1 MKKKWYRN
9 GMVKTVAAVVGIASL
24 TAAAA
29 GGASAAGI
37 MSMGV
42 NPLDRGSYMES
53 RSFENSMYSNTYE
66 VLHALSYAQFLYPEQ
81 GGENIDLG
89 EILQNRNP
97 TEEKLTGLSY
107 KLSDLK
113 KWAEID
119 DWNTMTDDILICV
132 KPNGS
137 PEYMYYDEFEKKIL
151 DGELEFLAPSSDAV
165 SYEEYEEN
173 AEYAEDYMPLE
184 PEASGTAG
192 VDELSKQRILACLKN
207 HDYAAYEYYG
217 EEQYYLD
224 SNVGILNSGVL
235 GVGDKDGE
243 MVYRNVINEESDY
256 QIAEAFAPVGADSIL
271 DILNEEP
278 QWEGK
283 LNQAFMALTDA
294 LDKVRTARSS
304 EKMLEQHY
312 TKGNTNLSYLLV
324 TDPGKSGEKIMSN
337 AEAGDYEKIIKKVE
351 DGKDP
356 YVILETAP
364 EDGRSNLT
372 FAGDK
377 TASGLQHLA
386 EDLTGSMGLSLWQH
400 MVENV
405 GLDDQNK
412 EFVFAAWVDKDF
424 PVQDLMAEDSENY
437 EKYSKWLMP
446 SMILFAVGALLFL
459 ICLIILTA
467 GAGRNNEEETVQL
480 NFFDRWY
487 TEIGACAIAAL
498 WGVPFTLILGL
509 GIDVADSVE
518 KLKYIVLFVAA
529 LGAWTAIWFFTGW
542 LSLVRRIKGK
552 TLWKNSIL
560 RKIWKLIVRICRKL
574 WRMFRDFINFFAE
587 NTVSRVKTALIFT
600 AFCFLQFLLCAFVFS
615 GLAEMLF
622 ILAALDLLGLIYF
635 LKKARGRELILDG
648 LQRITDGEL
657 QYKIPLDKLTGEQR
671 KMADYI
677 NRIGEGLDAAVEKSL
692 KDERMKTELIT
703 NVSHDIKTPLT
714 SIINYVD
721 LLKRENPQDP
731 KIQGYLSI
739 LEEKSQRLKTLTE
752 DVVEASKAS
761 TGNISLEM
769 ADLNFVE
776 LIHQVIGEFEERFQ
790 EKNLS
795 IMVHF
800 DQEEAII
807 CADGRRLWRVLEN
820 VFGNVAKYAMENTRV
835 YAELRVNRKKVIFSL
850 KNISAQPLNISA
862 DELTERFIRG
872 DVSRNT
878 EGSGLGLSIAKSLT
892 ELQGGEF
899 KIYLDGDLFKVT
911 IVFAVKEKA
920 DEQKNQ
926 EA

>member
-29 GGASAAGI
+29 GGTSAAGI

-42 NPLDRGSYMES
+42 NPLDKGSYLES
-53 RSFENSMYSNTYE
+53 RSFERSMYDNTYE
-66 VLHALSYAQFLYPEQ
+66 VLHAVSYAQILHPEQ
-81 GGENIDLG
+81 GEEAVDLG

-132 KPNGS
+132 KPDGS

-165 SYEEYEEN
+165 SYEEN

-184 PEASGTAG
+184 PEASGTEG
-192 VDELSKQRILACLKN
+192 VDELSKQGILACLKN

-243 MVYRNVINEESDY
+243 MVYRNVINEEPDY
-256 QIAEAFAPVGADSIL
+256 QIAEAFAPIGADSIL
-271 DILNEEP
+271 DVLNEEP

-283 LNQAFMALTDA
+283 LNQAFLALTDA
-294 LDKVRTARSS
+294 LDQIRIAKTS
-304 EKMLEQHY
+304 EKMLKQHY
-312 TKGNTNLSYLLV
+312 AEGKTNLSYLLV
-324 TDPGKSGEKIMSN
+324 TDPGKPSEKILSN
-337 AEAGDYEKIIKKVE
+337 VDVREYEETVRTVE
-351 DGKDP
+351 NGKGP
-356 YVILETAP
+356 YVILGTAP
-364 EDGRSNLT
+364 EDGKSNLT

-405 GLDDQNK
+405 GLNDQNK

-424 PVQDLMAEDSENY
+424 PVQDIMAEDAENY

-446 SMILFAVGALLFL
+446 SMILFAAGTLIFL
-459 ICLIILTA
+459 ICLIVLTA
-467 GAGRNNEEETVQL
+467 GAGRNNEEETVRL
-480 NFFDRWY
+480 NFFDRWC
-487 TEIGACAIAAL
+487 TEIGACAVAVL
-498 WGVPFTLILGL
+498 WGVPFALILGL
-509 GIDVADSVE
+509 GVNVADSLD

-552 TLWKNSIL
+552 TFWKNSIL
-560 RKIWKLIVRICRKL
+560 RKIWKLIVKICRKL
-574 WRMFRDFINFFAE
+574 WKMCRNSINFFAE

-600 AFCFLQFLLCAFVFS
+600 AFCFLQFLLCAFIFS

-622 ILAALDLLGLIYF
+622 LLAVLDLLGLICF

-648 LQRITDGEL
+648 LKRITDGEL

-731 KIQGYLSI
+731 KIQSYLSI

-899 KIYLDGDLFKVT
+899 KLYLDGDLFKVT